1 MESPN
6 RNPDQAPLVVAVL
19 SDLFFGVKIAEAAR
33 RAGGQARFV
42 TTEEDLLAAVAS
54 HPAMVVFDLQQR
66 DLQPARLLRR
76 LTQDPDSNGIPTLGF
91 FSHVQEELRREA
103 LEAGCDTVLPRS
115 KFTERVDELVGD
127 AVRQALQTPPH
138 G

>member
-1 MESPN
+1 MESSTQH
-6 RNPDQAPLVVAVL
+6 PDHAPLVVAVL
-19 SDLFFGVKIAEAAR
+19 RDLFFGVKIAEAAR
-33 RAGGQARFV
+33 RAGGKARFV
-42 TTEEDLLAAVAS
+42 TTEDDLLAAAAS
-54 HPAMVVFDLQQR
+54 HPAMAVFDLQQR

-76 LTQDPDSNGIPTLGF
+76 LKQNPDTGGIPTLGY
-91 FSHVQEELRREA
+91 FSHVQEELRTEA

-127 AVRQALQTPPH
+127 AVRRALQTPPH

>member
-6 RNPDQAPLVVAVL
+6 RNPEQAPLVVAVL

-42 TTEEDLLAAVAS
+42 TNEEDLLAAVAS
-54 HPAMVVFDLQQR
+54 HPAMLVFDLQQR

-76 LTQDPDSNGIPTLGF
+76 LKQDPDSDAIPTLGF

-115 KFTERVDELVGD
+115 KFTERVDEVVGD
-127 AVRQALQTPPH
+127 AVRRALQTPPH

>member
-1 MESPN
+1 MESSTQN
-6 RNPDQAPLVVAVL
+6 ATQVPLVVAVL
-19 SDLFFGVKIAEAAR
+19 RDLFFGVKIAEAAR

-42 TTEEDLLAAVAS
+42 STEDDLLAAARS

-66 DLQPARLLRR
+66 DLQPAQLLRR
-76 LTQDPDSNGIPTLGF
+76 LKQNPGTAGIPTLGF

-103 LEAGCDTVLPRS
+103 LEAGCSTVLPRS

-127 AVRQALQTPPH
+127 AVRQALETPPH